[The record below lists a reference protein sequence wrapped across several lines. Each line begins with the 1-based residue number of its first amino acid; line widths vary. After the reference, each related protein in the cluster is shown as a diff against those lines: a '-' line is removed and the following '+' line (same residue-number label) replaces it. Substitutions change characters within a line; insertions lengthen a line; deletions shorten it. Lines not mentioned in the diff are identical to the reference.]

1 MSSATRTL
9 AMAPNG
15 LQARLVEERFTR
27 NGALHHAAGGGR
39 LRCVACAHR
48 CVIAPGAAGACGV
61 RFNQNG
67 VLRVPFDYVAR
78 RYVRAVETNTIF
90 HVLPGA
96 RALTFG
102 MFGCDL
108 RCPYCH
114 NHRISQ
120 ALRDGET
127 AEAPIAI
134 SAEQLVDEAVASQ
147 ARVLCAAYNEPMI
160 SAEWVGSVFRTA
172 RAKGLRTVIVSDGH
186 STPEA
191 LRYMRPYADVFRVD
205 LKAHDEA
212 AYKRLGGRLQPVL
225 DTIRM
230 ARELGYWVEV
240 VTLVVPGLNQDPMA
254 LAAMGGQLREISP
267 DIPWHINGFVPR
279 YRLTE
284 VEPASAAFLMLAAGA
299 AYVAGSRYVYVGNA
313 PACAELAHTR
323 CPGCHQVLVRR
334 RDYATTELTLRHGA
348 CSACQLP
355 IPGIWASHAQARGS
369 EPQST

>member
-1 MSSATRTL
+1 ML
-9 AMAPNG
+9 AMATNG
-15 LQARLVEERFTR
+15 LQSRLAEERFTR
-27 NGALHHAAGGGR
+27 QGALYHLAGSGR

-48 CVIAPGAAGACGV
+48 CVIAPGAVGACGV

-78 RYVRAVETNTIF
+78 RHVRAVETNTIF
-90 HVLPGA
+90 HVWPGT

-114 NHRISQ
+114 NYRISQ

-127 AEAPIAI
+127 AEEPTAV
-134 SAEQLVDEAVASQ
+134 SAERLVDEAVANG
-147 ARVLCAAYNEPMI
+147 AGVLCAAYNEPMI
-160 SAEWVGSVFRTA
+160 SAEWVASVFGTA
-172 RAKGLRTVIVSDGH
+172 RSKGLRTAIISDGH

-191 LRYMRPYADVFRVD
+191 LRYMRPHADVFRVD

-212 AYKRLGGRLQPVL
+212 TYKRLGGRLQPVL
-225 DTIRM
+225 DSISM

-240 VTLVVPGLNQDPMA
+240 VTLVVPGLNQESGA
-254 LAAMGGQLREISP
+254 LATIGGQLREISP

-279 YRLTE
+279 YRLSE
-284 VEPASAAFLMLAAGA
+284 GEPASAAFLMLAAGA

-313 PACAELAHTR
+313 PLCAELAHTR
-323 CPGCHQVLVRR
+323 CPECHQVLVRR
-334 RDYATTELTLRHGA
+334 RDYATTEITLRDGA
-348 CSACQLP
+348 CSACRMP
-355 IPGIWASHAQARGS
+355 IPGLWAAQTSAPTS
-369 EPQST
+369 EREKA